1 MSNNKQSSV
10 EWLIE
15 LLQEYGVD
23 LTHINRDEFE
33 FAKMM
38 HKDEILKAHAIGE
51 VTGFGKANNPYFY
64 SIQTPEKYYNETFNT
79 KEK

>member
-1 MSNNKQSSV
+1 MSNNKQSSI

-15 LLQEYGVD
+15 LLEEYGIDITDIV
-23 LTHINRDEFE
+23 DEFE

-64 SIQTPEKYYNETFNT
+64 AAKTPEQYYNETFNT

>member
-1 MSNNKQSSV
+1 MKDNKQSSI

-15 LLQEYGVD
+15 LLQEYGIDTTDIV
-23 LTHINRDEFE
+23 DEFE
-33 FAKMM
+33 FAKLM

-64 SIQTPEKYYNETFNT
+64 AVKTPEQYYNETFNT
-79 KEK
+79 K

>member
-1 MSNNKQSSV
+1 MSNNKQSSI

-15 LLQEYGVD
+15 LLEEYGVD
-23 LTHINRDEFE
+23 LTHIKSDEFE

-64 SIQTPEKYYNETFNT
+64 SIKTPEKYYNETYGDN
-79 KEK
+79 K

>member
-1 MSNNKQSSV
+1 MSNNKKSSV

-15 LLQEYGVD
+15 LLEEYGVD
-23 LTHINRDEFE
+23 LTHIKSDEFE

-64 SIQTPEKYYNETFNT
+64 SIKTPEKYYTETFNT

>member
-10 EWLIE
+10 EWVIE
-15 LLQEYGVD
+15 LLEEYGID
-23 LTHINRDEFE
+23 ITDIADEFE

-64 SIQTPEKYYNETFNT
+64 AVKTPEQYYNETYGGNN
-79 KEK
+79 EQ